1 MIMSLK
7 GMIPFLL
14 ICMNKWIFPFDSIFK
29 FNSLVISFWKSPYI
43 ADIIINL
50 LSEPSMRRAYSN
62 NKGMINLANNLLSFS
77 FLNSIT
83 NLSLFLSVIINEKV
97 SLIIVFNSSF
107 IIGIIWKDNSIVESF
122 LFPNERN

>member
-1 MIMSLK
+1 
-7 GMIPFLL
+7 
-14 ICMNKWIFPFDSIFK
+14 
-29 FNSLVISFWKSPYI
+29 
-43 ADIIINL
+43 
-50 LSEPSMRRAYSN
+50 MRRAYSN